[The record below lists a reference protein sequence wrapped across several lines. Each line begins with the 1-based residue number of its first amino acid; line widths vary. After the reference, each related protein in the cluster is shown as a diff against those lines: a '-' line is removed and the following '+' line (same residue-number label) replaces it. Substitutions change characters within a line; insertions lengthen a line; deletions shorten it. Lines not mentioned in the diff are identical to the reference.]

1 MQWKSQALALLGTLL
16 IMAGILAPAPAGAT
30 FAGSNGNVAFIS
42 ICNSI
47 IGQAVYSVSPSGTS
61 TCPGGTAPNDTQ
73 STAGA
78 ADSMPSFSSQGTTL
92 YFSSDRGGSF
102 AIYQV
107 PYPATVSGSPGSQSD
122 GATQLTTPGTSN
134 DYAPTVSANGNELSF
149 IRCNAGTTSCA
160 LYVQSPIVGGTP
172 TLVPTAVPV
181 LQPNSVSGSASRPEI
196 NPTDPNQILYVGTD
210 NNIHLVSIA
219 SPPAFSDTDLSQL
232 SGITSGQIDEY
243 PDWNPAGSNVI
254 FDRSHSV
261 YVLYNINP
269 TAATP
274 TASACELWG
283 ATDPGTEIEPI
294 YAPAD
299 TATASSTTCNPA
311 GNQYVWTKLGGG
323 SNIIVD
329 MGHAVGTPD
338 TLGSLT
344 ANKSNNSQPAWQPL
358 SPGTGA
364 PEVPM
369 AVLLPGAGVL
379 LLGGVFVLDRR
390 RRRESPGAAGA

>member
-1 MQWKSQALALLGTLL
+1 VQRTSRALALLGTLL
-16 IMAGILAPAPAGAT
+16 IVAGVSAPVPAGAT

-42 ICNSI
+42 ICNSA
-47 IGQAVYSVSPSGTS
+47 GQAVYSVDPSGTS
-61 TCPGGTAPNDTQ
+61 SCPGGAAPNYVQ

-78 ADSMPSFSSQGTTL
+78 ADSMPYFSSQGTTL
-92 YFSSDRGGSF
+92 YFSSDRGGTN

-107 PYPATVSGSPGSQSD
+107 PYPATISGTAPNQTD

-134 DYAPTVSANGNELSF
+134 DYAPTVSADGSELSF
-149 IRCNAGTTSCA
+149 IRCNSGNTSCA

-196 NPTDPNQILYVGTD
+196 DPTDPSQILYVGTD
-210 NNIHLVSIA
+210 NHIHLVSIA

-243 PDWNPAGSNVI
+243 PDWNPAGSNII

-261 YVLYNINP
+261 YVFYGINP
-269 TAATP
+269 TASTP
-274 TASACELWG
+274 SVSACALWG
-283 ATDPGTEIEPI
+283 ASDPGTEIEPI

-299 TATASSTTCNPA
+299 TATASSSTCNPA

-329 MGHAVGTPD
+329 MGHTVGNPD

-358 SPGTGA
+358 SPGEGT

-369 AVLLPGAGVL
+369 AILLPGAGVL
-379 LLGGVFVLDRR
+379 LLGGAFALDRR
-390 RRRESPGAAGA
+390 RKRHAVEVAGVA